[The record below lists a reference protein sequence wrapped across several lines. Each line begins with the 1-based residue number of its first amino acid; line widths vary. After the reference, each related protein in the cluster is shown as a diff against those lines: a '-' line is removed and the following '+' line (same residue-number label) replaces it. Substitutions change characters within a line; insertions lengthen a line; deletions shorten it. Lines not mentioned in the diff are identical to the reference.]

1 MNYYKLLSRKIHTAR
16 SFHWSDWGIL
26 VRAWLELL
34 YVDILLRTQPFP
46 RVRQAVMVHRN
57 ETRQIPSDQAWQIIR
72 RYQRLVGVASHY
84 HLYPMECLRQA
95 LTLQAMLAG
104 QGIATL
110 LRFGVR
116 KETGRLFAH
125 AWLDYESESIELDH
139 SVTERFEPLL
149 GLDDGA

>member
-1 MNYYKLLSRKIHTAR
+1 MNYFRLLNRKIHTAR
-16 SFHWSDWGIL
+16 SFQWGDWGIL
-26 VRAWLELL
+26 ARAWLELL

-57 ETRQIPSDQAWQIIR
+57 ETRQIPSDQAWKIIR

-110 LRFGVR
+110 LRFGAR
-116 KETGRLFAH
+116 KENGRLLAH